1 MRMHRLSHL
10 GIFIVVLTIAVSGIS
25 GCGSKD
31 PVARGQAEA
40 FDSTVDITLI
50 GINRNRA
57 AKITRKLAE
66 EFQLMDLAWRTDGAS
81 PLARMNS
88 LINTGKEPF
97 AAPTSLLPILALAK
111 QLSVKSDDLFNPAI
125 GHLVRAWGFQDGA
138 TPECMSPPE
147 PDIVE
152 QVLNDRPAMDDLHVE
167 GFRAWSE
174 NQTVRLDL
182 RDIRRGYAL
191 DQAIARLQ
199 ELGIHSASISIDG
212 NIRVIG
218 SRSGNPWSHAIRGPD
233 GGGVFATLAIT
244 GSEAAFTASGYQNAF
259 TWEGTVYHDIIDP
272 RSGYPATGTAS
283 VTVVHPNASTADA
296 AATALFVA
304 GPKDWHRLA
313 RQLGLRYVMLT
324 DDEGRVHMNPA
335 MKARIKLHRTN
346 REVIVSEP
354 LS

>member
-1 MRMHRLSHL
+1 MHRLSHL
-10 GIFIVVLTIAVSGIS
+10 GLCFVFLAIAAMGIS

-31 PVARGQAEA
+31 PVARGQARA

-50 GINRNRA
+50 GINRKRA
-57 AKITRKLAE
+57 ANITRTLAK
-66 EFQLMDLAWRTDGAS
+66 EFAIMDSVWRTNPPS
-81 PLARMNS
+81 PLARMNT
-88 LINTGKEPF
+88 LISAGSDPF
-97 AAPTSLLPILALAK
+97 AAPPSLLPIIALAK
-111 QLSVKSDDLFNPAI
+111 QLSENSDGLFNPAI
-125 GHLVRAWGFQDGA
+125 GNLLRAWGFQDGA
-138 TPECMSPPE
+138 TPECMRPPA

-152 QVLNDRPAMDDLHVE
+152 QLLSDQPTMQDLHID
-167 GFRAWSE
+167 GFHAWSE
-174 NQTVRLDL
+174 NPTVRLDL

-199 ELGIHSASISIDG
+199 ELGIRSASISNDG
-212 NIRVIG
+212 NIRAIG
-218 SRSGNPWSHAIRGPD
+218 SRDGHPWSHPIRGPD
-233 GGGVFATLAIT
+233 GGGVFATLAIK
-244 GSEAAFTASGYQNAF
+244 GNEAAFTANSYQNNF

-272 RSGYPATGTAS
+272 RSGYPAIGTAS

-313 RQLGLRYVMLT
+313 RQMGIRYVMLT
-324 DDEGRVHMNPA
+324 DDQGRVFMSPA
-335 MKARIKLHRTN
+335 MKERIKLHRTN